1 MNFLFAIKNES
12 ETAADPGDLGSV
24 LISLQKLF
32 GEGVKMI
39 KGSGWATQRFLV
51 KRWVLDK
58 GHAIACR
65 APAHLP
71 ST

>member
-1 MNFLFAIKNES
+1 MNVSLGVSLECRSASRWGISDDECYPIQVIRCMNFLFAIKNES

-39 KGSGWATQRFLV
+39 
-51 KRWVLDK
+51 
-58 GHAIACR
+58 
-65 APAHLP
+65 
-71 ST
+71 